1 MKDALSLQGKHALVC
16 GASAGI
22 GRATALALA
31 SLGAE
36 VTALARREDRLST
49 LVPELEAAGASA
61 ARYVVADLD
70 QRDALEETIKDLLQ
84 QHGPVHVW
92 INNTGGPPPG
102 SLLTT
107 NEEQLVTALGRHL
120 LAAQRIMKLVVPG
133 MEEAGYGR
141 IISVLSTSVRAPI
154 PNLGVSN
161 LTRAAMAS
169 WSKTLSNE
177 LPPNITINCIL
188 PGFTATERLSSLAES
203 RANNAGKTVEEVETA
218 WKATIPEGRL
228 GRPEELAA
236 TIAFLASPAASYVR
250 GVCIP
255 IDGGRLPVI

>member
-1 MKDALSLQGKHALVC
+1 MKDTLSLQGKHALVC

-31 SLGAE
+31 SLGAN
-36 VTALARREDRLST
+36 VTALARRQDRLSA
-49 LVPELEAAGASA
+49 LVPELKAAGASD
-61 ARYVVADLD
+61 ARYIVADLD
-70 QRDALEETIKDLLQ
+70 QRDALEETITDLLQ

-107 NEEQLVTALGRHL
+107 NEEQLLSALGRHL

-133 MEEAGYGR
+133 MEQASYGR

-203 RANNAGKTVEEVETA
+203 RANHAGRTVEEVETA

-250 GVCIP
+250 GVCLP